1 MVRAKSATKIKSPEK
16 RARIG
21 ERIKIAATQ
30 AGLTLKELAEETGT
44 PPNLMYQYVRG
55 STHIAPEKLQAIADT
70 TGVSVEFFDPDRD
83 IRGALTQSIETPAE
97 AATAS
102 ARERI
107 QSDFRRLQQLADAF
121 DSPKRNIAGLM
132 ETLHEML
139 ALARINGNRKQEA
152 YVLWRLGATYN
163 TTGDYEEAREKLIQ
177 ARDLFGELEMAEY
190 RVMAILDLAH
200 TMAEMGAMDA
210 AIQYSRE
217 AAASGSKDIK
227 WRALVNIGGLY
238 YRQHRYEDALR
249 AFSEAACALEEAD
262 ESQRDR
268 EGIPYLMAHV
278 ADVLKDTGHY
288 EAALSLWS
296 RSLAQATEEKRADVF
311 LESLLNAAHCAHL
324 MGKLSEAKQRLEQ
337 AIVLA
342 TLLFE
347 DPNRLSVARARLAD
361 VMVALGSLDEAR
373 DHAKS
378 ALRIAS
384 RVGGPRGMILA
395 NMALAE
401 TCLAGGQYADALE
414 YVGDAITEA
423 QRVGRLMELAQARN
437 CRARIFLQ
445 LARQGE
451 GENRL
456 HEAMEEAQ
464 RAQEIAERI
473 DAPRD
478 RLIAHLTRAQCY
490 YLLGEAAEAEQ
501 ETQKAL
507 EIARDG
513 AVNLARLLGEDAQH
527 LPELLRSGPLD
538 LPKLFAGGSL
548 QVPALEWQAY
558 YLQGTL
564 QAKRLGAEAAFE
576 AIHHAARALSK
587 LLAGLTMEDALRF
600 RKQHP
605 EIAAVYEDLARF
617 ALTEADQRE
626 AEALI
631 RSTHWLRGYS
641 DADIGPALPGS
652 T

>member
-1 MVRAKSATKIKSPEK
+1 MGMKSPEK

-30 AGLTLKELAEETGT
+30 AGLTLKGLAEAIGL
-44 PPNLMYQYVRG
+44 PPGMIYQYVRG
-55 STHIAPEKLQAIADT
+55 STHIPLEKLHAIAHT
-70 TGVSVEFFDPDRD
+70 TGVSMEFFDPDQD
-83 IRGALTQSIETPAE
+83 IRGAITAPAGAI
-97 AATAS
+97 AAAVS
-102 ARERI
+102 KERL
-107 QSDFRRLQQLADAF
+107 QSDFYHLQQLADAF
-121 DSPKRNIAGLM
+121 DSPKRNIARLM

-139 ALARINGNRKQEA
+139 ALSRLSGNRKQEA

-163 TTGDYEEAREKLIQ
+163 TTGDYEAAREKLIQ
-177 ARDLFGELEMAEY
+177 ARDLFGELGMPEY

-200 TMAEMGAMDA
+200 TMAEMGAIDA

-217 AAASGSKDIK
+217 AAANGSKDIQ
-227 WRALVNIGGLY
+227 WRAFVNIGGLY
-238 YRQHRYEDALR
+238 YRQHRYEEALH
-249 AFSEAACALEEAD
+249 AFSEAARVLEEAD
-262 ESQRDR
+262 EAERNR
-268 EGIPYLMAHV
+268 EGIPYLMTHV

-361 VMVALGSLDEAR
+361 VMVALGALDEAR
-373 DHAKS
+373 EHAKS

-401 TCLAGGQYADALE
+401 TCLAGGQFVDALE
-414 YVGDAITEA
+414 YVMEAIREA
-423 QRVGRLMELAQARN
+423 QRVGRLLEQAQARN
-437 CRARIFLQ
+437 TRARICMR
-445 LARQGE
+445 LAQQE
-451 GENRL
+451 NGENRL
-456 HEAMEEAQ
+456 KEALEEAH
-464 RAQEIAERI
+464 RAQKIAERI
-473 DAPRD
+473 DAPRE

-490 YLLGEAAEAEQ
+490 YLLGEETKATQ
-501 ETQKAL
+501 EVQQAL
-507 EIARDG
+507 EITRDG
-513 AVNLARLLGEDAQH
+513 AVNLARLLGEEAQH
-527 LPELLRSGPLD
+527 LPALLRTGPLN
-538 LPKLFAGGSL
+538 LPQLFAGGSL

-576 AIHHAARALSK
+576 AMRNAAKALSK
-587 LLAGLTMEDALRF
+587 LLAGLTMEEALRF

-605 EIAAVYEDLARF
+605 EIVAVYEDLARF
-617 ALTEADQRE
+617 ALTEADQHE
-626 AEALI
+626 AEVLLH
-631 RSTHWLRGYS
+631 STHWLHASS
-641 DADIGPALPGS
+641 DAELKPALPES
-652 T
+652 VA